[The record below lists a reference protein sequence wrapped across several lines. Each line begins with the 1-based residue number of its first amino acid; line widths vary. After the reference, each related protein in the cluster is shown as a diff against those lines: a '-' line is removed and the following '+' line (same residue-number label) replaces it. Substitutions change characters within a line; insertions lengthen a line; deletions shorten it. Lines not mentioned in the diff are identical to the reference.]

1 VFELG
6 KKEMLTD
13 HRVEQ
18 ERWARENRQRRKL
31 PRDFGKFIA
40 SLPGWDWFVTVTL
53 RSREPQREE
62 TWERGKLRRKANV
75 TICKP
80 DPQLVRYE
88 PSSRYSRADRAP
100 NPQVTLWRIKE
111 WLKDIEKAAGKPI
124 GWVIAEE
131 FGRWGGRWH
140 CHILITGVLHL
151 CRKKFLLEAC
161 RRFGYTSIEPY
172 DPARGAAYYLAKYS
186 GRTLGEIH
194 FGGTLAGV
202 DLSQCEKS
210 LSEGGGRDVTV
221 SVPLPKS
228 FFHMCLTR
236 RHR

>member
-6 KKEMLTD
+6 KREMLTD
-13 HRVEQ
+13 HRIEQ
-18 ERWARENRQRRKL
+18 ERRAREYRQRRNL
-31 PRDFGKFIA
+31 PRDLGKFIA
-40 SLPGWDWFVTVTL
+40 SLPGWDLFVTLTL
-53 RSREPQREE
+53 RNRKPQREE
-62 TWERGKLRRKANV
+62 TWERGKLRREANV

-88 PSSRYSRADRAP
+88 PSSRHSPADHPP
-100 NPQVTLWRIKE
+100 NPQVVLWRIKE
-111 WLKDIEKAAGKPI
+111 WLTDIEKAAGKPI

-151 CRKKFLLEAC
+151 CRRRLLLEAYQ
-161 RRFGYTSIEPY
+161 RFGYTSIEPY
-172 DPARGAAYYLAKYS
+172 DPGRGAAYYVAKYS

-202 DLSQCEKS
+202 DLSECEKS
-210 LSEGGGRDVTV
+210 HSAGGSRDVVV
-221 SVPLPKS
+221 SAPLLRS
-228 FFHMCLTR
+228 NFHSCLPR
-236 RHR
+236 GHR

>member
-1 VFELG
+1 
-6 KKEMLTD
+6 MLVD
-13 HRVEQ
+13 HRLQQ
-18 ERWARENRQRRKL
+18 ERWAREYRQRRKL
-31 PRDFGKFIA
+31 PRDLGKFIA
-40 SLPGWDWFVTVTL
+40 SFPGWDWFVTVTL
-53 RSREPQREE
+53 RNRKAQRDE

-88 PSSRYSRADRAP
+88 PSSRYSRVDRPPTPYVA
-100 NPQVTLWRIKE
+100 LWWIKD
-111 WLKDIEKAAGKPI
+111 WLTDVERAAGKPI

-151 CRKKFLLEAC
+151 CRRKLLLEAC

-172 DPARGAAYYLAKYS
+172 DPGRGAAYYVAKYS

-194 FGGTLAGV
+194 FGGTLAGR
-202 DLSQCEKS
+202 DLSECVKS
-210 LSEGGGRDVTV
+210 HSPGGGRDVTV
-221 SVPLPKS
+221 SPSLPKS
-228 FFHMCLTR
+228 LFHMCLKR